1 MFRLFGFVAVLLL
14 ATQSVAA
21 ADQPLREVNHFDND
35 VKLVRAS
42 NACHFE
48 IRGHFVGES
57 IFTLFYDKAGN
68 VVKEIDVFPSL
79 KETIYAPSR
88 PGESYTSE
96 SPAVLIQYYTNNAA
110 LGSPVTATLTGLVER
125 IPGVGIDAGR
135 DVLQGT
141 VTGYDAA
148 GVPLNTFTSVVS
160 SSGPEFPQQIGIER
174 CAFFQQ

>member
-68 VVKEIDVFPSL
+68 IIKEIDVFPSL
-79 KETIYAPSR
+79 KETIYR
-88 PGESYTSE
+88 PGTDQSYTSE

-160 SSGPEFPQQIGIER
+160 SSGPEFPLPIRYER